1 VGDEFALQS
10 MLHITAAR
18 FVSMKLKFSSRFVL
32 RLSGLFILAGSVFGQ
47 SSPLRVQQTSEL
59 EYPNAL
65 AGSTISEGW
74 AHVVISVDAEGVL
87 TDLLV
92 ANYTHEAFAK
102 QAVKSLREW
111 KYIPAQENG
120 QPVGV
125 RKALTVN
132 FKDSKGG
139 LLIFST
145 FDMTISSGF
154 RRDTV
159 VRSIVEPSEL
169 DNRIKVVHAT
179 TPVNP
184 AKLIASAT
192 ERNVVMLDF
201 FVDEKGEPRMPV
213 VVSSPDDAFSQAAVD
228 ALVQWR
234 FSPPTREGKPIAT
247 HVKQEIIF
255 SKKKDA

>member
-1 VGDEFALQS
+1 MKQSFRLVSHVSAFFVMAL
-10 MLHITAAR
+10 
-18 FVSMKLKFSSRFVL
+18 
-32 RLSGLFILAGSVFGQ
+32 SVCGQ
-47 SSPLRVQQTSEL
+47 SSPLRIQQTSEL

-74 AHVVISVDAEGVL
+74 AHVVITVDAEGVL

-111 KYIPAQENG
+111 KYTPAQENG
-120 QPVGV
+120 QPVGA

-139 LLIFST
+139 LLVFST

-154 RRDTV
+154 RRETV
-159 VRSIVEPSEL
+159 TRAIVEPSEL
-169 DNRIKVVHAT
+169 DGRVKVIHAPK
-179 TPVNP
+179 PVNP
-184 AKLIASAT
+184 AKLISTAT
-192 ERNVVMLDF
+192 ERNVVTLDF

-234 FSPPTREGKPIAT
+234 FSPPTREGKPVAT